1 MCYYIV
7 NEVGSPVLPL
17 TSTSSKVDNVSP
29 IPSSAIATPASFNR
43 ANLSGTI
50 HSSYGTD
57 IGYFKGVFSPLETE
71 ITVSH
76 FPNSSEIPA
85 PVTTTVE
92 VPVMSSSLPPPS
104 RPPISYPF
112 TPSPTGIISNGKR

>member
-1 MCYYIV
+1 M
-7 NEVGSPVLPL
+7 GSPALPL

-43 ANLSGTI
+43 ANLSGTWRQFC
-50 HSSYGTD
+50 HSYGTD
-57 IGYFKGVFSPLETE
+57 IVYFKGVFSPLETE
-71 ITVSH
+71 ISVSH
-76 FPNSSEIPA
+76 FPNSSEISA
-85 PVTTTVE
+85 PVTTTVV